1 MPHPVLGIALESGE
15 LSTGLTDDRLMSRR
29 SALALLGASA
39 LVPLQACSGPS
50 SSPPVAA
57 GAGAGAGE
65 ALHYMGLQDGAR
77 LIASGDVSPVELTQR
92 MLDRIAKVDAT
103 LKSYAT
109 VMAEPALAAARAAEQ
124 EIKAGKYRG
133 PLHGVPIAVK
143 DLCYTKGVR
152 TMGGTSV
159 LRGFVP
165 DVDATVVSR
174 LHDAGAVLLG
184 KLNLTEGAMAGY
196 HPDFDVPLN
205 PWDRSRWPGASSSG
219 SGVATAAGLCFG
231 ALGTDTLGSIRFPSS
246 ANGVVGLKP
255 TYGRV
260 SRFGVLALAESLDH
274 VGPMARRVADV
285 AIMFDAIA
293 GVDPRDS
300 TSLRESAPN
309 SYSDIGRGVEG
320 LRIGLDREYALAG
333 VDSGQAASIE
343 QALKLLE
350 SLGARIVEV
359 QMPSLTGIVEAAWL
373 LCASEAVAAHAANYP
388 SRAQEYGPF
397 FREFLQLGA
406 SVTEAQLAGAKRVRV
421 EFAARLHAVLADV
434 DAIACPGGA
443 APAFPITKEAQYGS
457 MTAFSASMAA
467 ARAASNPPA
476 KDGGFSPC
484 QPISRARRRSAF
496 RLGIRR
502 KGYRTASSSSVATL
516 VSPYCAA
523 SHRRTSRLRAGMPG
537 IPALTRCDRPA

>member
-65 ALHYMGLQDGAR
+65 ALHYMGLQEVAR

-350 SLGARIVEV
+350 SLGARIIEV
-359 QMPSLTGIVEAAWL
+359 QMPSLTGIVEAALL

-388 SRAQEYGPF
+388 SRAQDYGPY
-397 FREFLQLGA
+397 FREFLQMGA
-406 SVTEAQLAGAKRVRV
+406 SATEAQLAGAKRVRA

-434 DAIACPGGA
+434 DAIACPGGG
-443 APAFPITKEAQYGS
+443 APAFPITKEVQYGS
-457 MTAFSASMAA
+457 KTAFDASWAA
-467 ARAASNPPA
+467 ALAASNPPA
-476 KDGGFSPC
+476 KHGVLFTVPANFAGTPAICLPSGYSPEGLPYSIQFVGRHLSEPVLC
-484 QPISRARRRSAF
+484 RIAQAYEQATSWHARHP
-496 RLGIRR
+496 
-502 KGYRTASSSSVATL
+502 SVDT
-516 VSPYCAA
+516 
-523 SHRRTSRLRAGMPG
+523 M
-537 IPALTRCDRPA
+537 